1 MKKYFVR
8 PVGAAILAAV
18 IASPAAAEYP
28 DRQID
33 MIITYGAGGGFDVY
47 ARAVSQMMAKSLPK
61 GVNIIPRNVP
71 GAGGRR
77 GTALL
82 YRAPADGYTLGIL
95 NLPGMVEPEIVG
107 DKVHFEMDKFIWLG
121 GVNIGTYSIAVGP
134 KSKFASFEAMQR
146 ARTETYFATAGGS
159 DYTLARIMADVL
171 KLKAK
176 FVTGYK
182 GAPAAHLATVRG
194 EADATMAANTT
205 IASKV
210 AAGDLKPLLIFQD
223 NSTKPEFAGVKTVSD
238 IGHSD
243 LANLRLYRLFAA
255 PPGLS
260 HDVRAKLTAMVEKA
274 VNDPDLEAWGKKAKQ
289 PINPISAADAERFY
303 KGQKGL
309 LSKFA
314 HLLKK

>member
-1 MKKYFVR
+1 MKTHFVR
-8 PVGAAILAAV
+8 SIGIALLTAAF
-18 IASPAAAEYP
+18 ASPAAAEYP
-28 DRQID
+28 DRQIN

-61 GVNIIPRNVP
+61 AANIIPRNVP

-77 GTALL
+77 GTAVL

-121 GVNIGTYSIAVGP
+121 GVNIGTYSIAAGP
-134 KSKFASFEAMQR
+134 KSKFSSFDEMKHAKN
-146 ARTETYFATAGGS
+146 EIFFATAGGS

-171 KLKAK
+171 KLNAK

-205 IASKV
+205 IARKV
-210 AAGDLKPLLIFQD
+210 VAGDLKPLLIFQD
-223 NSTKPEFAGVKTVSD
+223 NSTKPEFAGARTAA
-238 IGHSD
+238 
-243 LANLRLYRLFAA
+243 ANL
-255 PPGLS
+255 
-260 HDVRAKLTAMVEKA
+260 
-274 VNDPDLEAWGKKAKQ
+274 
-289 PINPISAADAERFY
+289 
-303 KGQKGL
+303 
-309 LSKFA
+309 
-314 HLLKK
+314 